1 MSLINCHCCGR
12 IIQRLFMVRE
22 LCEDCRQEEL
32 DLQMEEEAEEEEELD
47 DPQPEESDH
56 VD

>member
-22 LCEDCRQEEL
+22 LCDDCRQEEL
-32 DLQMEEEAEEEEELD
+32 DLQMEEEAEEELD

-56 VD
+56 AD